1 MSIDLDE
8 AAARTRRLTEAVA
21 DIAELACD
29 ELPIEML
36 TALLTT
42 IETAQRQLPTIG
54 YDVINRLKAAR
65 VPAGGGRFRDFLAN
79 VLHISAADAGAR
91 IATAAALSADEPTL
105 PSTAAAARHGLIG
118 AEHVRIIRD
127 TVDKLPNT
135 ASDDDREHF
144 DVELAAVAVAERP
157 EVLRRE
163 AAMLLAAFDAEQDD
177 PQTRERSRAAYAPSP
192 SGHRHPHHRAEKS
205 RCGQGRFADPAGRRR
220 AGQASRSAGHRDRH
234 DESAATRGRRR
245 GGADRWRLDGA
256 HRGGAAD
263 GRPRT
268 PLSLHLRR
276 EVRTPD
282 LPRPLAAPRLG

>member
-8 AAARTRRLTEAVA
+8 ATARTRRLTEAVA

-177 PQTRERSRAAYAPSP
+177 PQTRERSRAA
-192 SGHRHPHHRAEKS
+192 
-205 RCGQGRFADPAGRRR
+205 RR
-220 AGQASRSAGHRDRH
+220 AFTLG
-234 DESAATRGRRR
+234 
-245 GGADRWRLDGA
+245 
-256 HRGGAAD
+256 
-263 GRPRT
+263 PPT
-268 PLSLHLRR
+268 PAPPRR
-276 EVRTPD
+276 EITMRSRPVCGPCWPAASWASIAACRS
-282 LPRPLAAPRLG
+282 PRSSR

>member
-163 AAMLLAAFDAEQDD
+163 AAMLLAAFDAEQHD
-177 PQTRERSRAAYAPSP
+177 PQTRERSRAARCAFTLGPQDADGMSRGRFCLDPETRAYPARHVQRRRPAARRRRRSRADAR
-192 SGHRHPHHRAEKS
+192 GHRHRHHRA
-205 RCGQGRFADPAGRRR
+205 
-220 AGQASRSAGHRDRH
+220 
-234 DESAATRGRRR
+234 
-245 GGADRWRLDGA
+245 
-256 HRGGAAD
+256 GAAD